1 MLILNFNKNIF
12 CKTNNQLERVQ
23 TCTRLF
29 FIDTLCF
36 STSPNRKIADNYRD
50 IDWKQCNI
58 DLRYKQA
65 EILWAFKKKDD
76 KKVLELQQALVRSF
90 AARAISVRKVVT
102 NDGKNTPG
110 VDKIIWKTDDEKL
123 QAIHDLKNLTNYKA
137 SPVKRVHILKSDGSL
152 RPLGIP
158 TMYDRAVQTL
168 WYLALIPIAEET
180 ADSQSYGFRP
190 HRGAHDCV
198 TYLNLV
204 ISSYTAIRRFVLNA
218 DIKKFFDNVSHDWIL
233 KNIPMDVKILEQFL
247 KAGFL
252 NSESFSGTF
261 KGFPQGGVISP
272 TIGNMVLDG
281 LKDELGKEFLM
292 TRYADDFIVLGKT
305 RESLKTDA
313 ITRINKFL
321 NKRGLELN
329 LNKTTISSVEEG
341 FEFLGFLFKE
351 YPDSSRAK
359 GTKKGIFLIKPSPDK
374 IKKFRTKLSEV
385 VKKHKHG
392 HITLLINELNPILRG
407 WSEYYKVVTA
417 TKVFNSISKH
427 LFVIIWKL
435 LKTRYR
441 KVSRREIVRRHFCQ
455 VGNLKWVFYGP
466 PLSLAGNTKSIDK
479 VTLFQINYVK
489 IKRHMLCSNLNS
501 FDPKNYGYFEER
513 VKRKALSE
521 SSFKR
526 IHERLYLAQAGK
538 CPVCTVPLLENNES
552 LEIHHIVPRASGGSD
567 KFKNLLLLHKECHHQ
582 VTYTKSK
589 KLQAAFRDSGTTVK

>member
-1 MLILNFNKNIF
+1 MLVLNLNKNIF
-12 CKTNNQLERVQ
+12 RKPNNQLERVQ

-50 IDWKQCNI
+50 IDWKQCNV
-58 DLRYKQA
+58 DLRHKQA
-65 EILWAFKKKDD
+65 KILWAFREKND

-110 VDKIIWKTDDEKL
+110 VDGITWKTDAEKL

-137 SPVKRVHILKSDGSL
+137 SPVKRVSIPKPDGSL

-158 TMYDRAVQTL
+158 TMRDRAVQAL

-180 ADSQSYGFRP
+180 ADPRSYGFRP
-190 HRGAHDCV
+190 HRGPHDCV

-204 ISSYTAIRRFVLNA
+204 LSSYTATRRFVLDA

-233 KNIPMDVKILEQFL
+233 ENIPMDKTILEQFL
-247 KAGFL
+247 KAGFID
-252 NSESFSGTF
+252 SESFSETS
-261 KGFPQGGVISP
+261 KGFPQGGIISP

-281 LKDELGKEFLM
+281 LKTELGEEFLI
-292 TRYADDFIVLGKT
+292 TRYADDFVILGKT

-313 ITRINKFL
+313 LIKVNKFL
-321 NKRGLELN
+321 NERGLVLN
-329 LNKTTISSVEEG
+329 LNKTTISSIEEG

-351 YPDSSRAK
+351 YPDFNRVK
-359 GTKKGIFLIKPSPDK
+359 GTKKGILLIKPSPDK
-374 IKKFRTKLSEV
+374 TKKFRAKLSEV

-407 WSEYYKVVTA
+407 WSEYYRVSTA
-417 TKVFNSISKH
+417 SRTFNSISKH

-441 KVSRREIVRRHFCQ
+441 KVPRREIVRRHFCQ
-455 VGNLKWVFYGP
+455 VGNFKWVFYGA
-466 PLSLAGNTKSIDK
+466 PLSLAGNTKVMDK

-489 IKRHMLCSNLNS
+489 IKRHMLCSDLNS
-501 FDPKNYGYFEER
+501 YDPKNYEYFEKR
-513 VKRKALSE
+513 VKRKTLSE
-521 SSFKR
+521 FSLKQ
-526 IHERLYLAQAGK
+526 IHERLYLAQSGK
-538 CPVCTVPLLENNES
+538 CPVCTRPLLENNEP

-567 KFKNLLLLHKECHHQ
+567 NFKNLLLLHKECHHQ
-582 VTYTKSK
+582 VTNTKSK
-589 KLQAAFRDSGTTVK
+589 KLQAAFRDSSIIN